1 VSCMAISWD
10 SAVLAC
16 GTTDGHLTLWDL
28 STGGVR
34 STLDD
39 HSTKVL
45 SVAFTSE
52 HGLLQSGSEDGVIRV
67 WDINRG
73 SFQER
78 ELGRKCSLVAFS
90 RLGDRVATV
99 HEDNRTLRL
108 EKIFWRDISSN
119 ATAHISGSRIWNV
132 AFSPDGKRVA
142 STSFDHQTLIWD
154 ASSGELLP
162 PLPQKGDPPRCWGL
176 ALAFSPDGT
185 LLLSGNQDGSALMY
199 RTS

>member
-1 VSCMAISWD
+1 DVLCMAISWD

-16 GTTDGHLTLWDL
+16 GTADGGLTLWDL

-34 STLDD
+34 STLDN

-45 SVAFTSE
+45 SVAVTSE

-67 WDINRG
+67 WEINRG

-78 ELGRKCSLVAFS
+78 ELGRKCSLS
-90 RLGDRVATV
+90 
-99 HEDNRTLRL
+99 
-108 EKIFWRDISSN
+108 
-119 ATAHISGSRIWNV
+119 V

-142 STSFDHQTLIWD
+142 STGFDRQTLVWN
-154 ASSGELLP
+154 ASSGALLP

-185 LLLSGNQDGSALMY
+185 LLLSGNQDG
-199 RTS
+199 